1 MQSVKESAREAIE
14 QLTAKRDKREAKLKE
29 ALEQLTDELAEVNR
43 ARAELEAKE
52 SDLNDTRS
60 EPI

>member
-1 MQSVKESAREAIE
+1 MQSVQESAREAIQ

-43 ARAELEAKE
+43 ARAELER
-52 SDLNDTRS
+52 SGLNDTRS